1 MVLELFSCYG
11 VPNSL
16 NCCEDELNQI
26 TLKLESKKLGDSF
39 CMCSNSVTLCS
50 NSCCHACK
58 WAGVMTLTAQSYARN
73 IHILFWVSLQQ
84 LLVNISALNYI
95 WLSISIFKLV
105 CVAFTILWAF
115 NRSCSHL
122 LSWILYLLFDLTG
135 CLFMIMTDKNDILLC
150 CRFPWETK

>member
-1 MVLELFSCYG
+1 MCG
-11 VPNSL
+11 NSVAL
-16 NCCEDELNQI
+16 W
-26 TLKLESKKLGDSF
+26 
-39 CMCSNSVTLCS
+39 SNSW
-50 NSCCHACK
+50 CHAC
-58 WAGVMTLTAQSYARN
+58 WAGVMTLTVQSYARN

-135 CLFMIMTDKNDILLC
+135 CLFMIITAARIWNISWTCVINVAWPSL
-150 CRFPWETK
+150 FPTTYTISRCGIHIGFIQRKKFHIVSFYLWSEY